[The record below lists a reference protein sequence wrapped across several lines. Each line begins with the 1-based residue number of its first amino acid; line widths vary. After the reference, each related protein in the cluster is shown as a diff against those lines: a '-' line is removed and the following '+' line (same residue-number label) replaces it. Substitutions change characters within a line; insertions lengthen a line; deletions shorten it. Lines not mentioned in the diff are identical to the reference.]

1 MIEGDETED
10 EDGGD
15 VTPSAAGA
23 SSTSGAPP
31 PPFPSYS
38 RSSRIVSE
46 ALAGRKLEELSAN
59 ELTQVVIKAFLDDQS
74 TQMSEMLSFFHIR

>member
-1 MIEGDETED
+1 MIEGDETDD

-15 VTPSAAGA
+15 VTPSAGA
-23 SSTSGAPP
+23 TSAAMLPTP
-31 PPFPSYS
+31 LPSYS

-59 ELTQVVIKAFLDDQS
+59 ELTQVVINLRLSDD
-74 TQMSEMLSFFHIR
+74 

>member
-1 MIEGDETED
+1 MIKEIDDMIEGDETDD
-10 EDGGD
+10 ENDGD
-15 VTPSAAGA
+15 VTPSGGGGAAGA

-31 PPFPSYS
+31 PPFPSYT

-59 ELTQVVIKAFLDDQS
+59 ELTQVVV
-74 TQMSEMLSFFHIR
+74 TSFR